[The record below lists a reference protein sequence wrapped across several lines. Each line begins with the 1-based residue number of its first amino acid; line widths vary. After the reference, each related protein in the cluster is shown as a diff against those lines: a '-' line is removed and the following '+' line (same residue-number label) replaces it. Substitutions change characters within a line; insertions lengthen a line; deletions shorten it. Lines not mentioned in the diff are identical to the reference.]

1 MNQKLAASLK
11 RTAEVNALLVKHY
24 DDYPGVPDGF
34 IEWQNGLMDIM
45 GNPL

>member
-24 DDYPGVPDGF
+24 DDYPDTPDGF
-34 IEWQNGLMDIM
+34 TEWQAGLIGIM